1 MTEGHAASATG
12 SVLIFRKRLLPWSE
26 TFVASQG
33 RALRRYAPVFV
44 GYSAE
49 RAGLAYLRGYPR
61 VLLSRYGIPGMGKA
75 LLKLTGRVPRGFLR
89 ALERTRPRLVH
100 AHFGTS
106 ITPAAAIAGALD
118 IPLLVTFHGHDIATV
133 PRTPEAA
140 ERRMRSILRVDH
152 AIAVSEFIAQRLRES
167 GCPPERITLHRIG
180 VDTDT
185 FSPARA
191 TAGAHRVL
199 FVGRLVPK
207 KGLAHLLR
215 AFPAVQQRQP
225 AAELIIIGDGPLRES
240 MEHLAQQLGVNAAF
254 LGVQTPEHVLDHM
267 RSAALLAAPSVVT
280 ASGDAEGLPITI
292 MEALA
297 CGLPVVA
304 SPSGGSAEGV
314 RDGITGFVVPPADEG
329 ALAARIAQLL
339 QDDELRRRMSTA
351 GRDFALESFSLQRQT
366 ERLELI
372 YDRVVSEYAA
382 GHRS

>member
-1 MTEGHAASATG
+1 MTEIPPEASPG

-33 RALRRYAPVFV
+33 RALRRYSPVFV
-44 GYSAE
+44 GYTRD
-49 RAGLAYLRGYPR
+49 RAGLQYLAGYPR
-61 VLLSRYGIPGMGKA
+61 VLLSRYGVPGLGKA

-89 ALERTRPRLVH
+89 ALERARPRLVH

-106 ITPAAAIAGALD
+106 ITPASAIAAALD

-140 ERRMRSILRVDH
+140 ERRRRSISQVHH
-152 AIAVSEFIAQRLRES
+152 AIAVSDFIAHRLRES
-167 GCPPERITLHRIG
+167 GCPPEKITVHRIG
-180 VDTDT
+180 VDTGI
-185 FSPARA
+185 FSP
-191 TAGAHRVL
+191 GAPMPAAARVL

-215 AFPAVQQRQP
+215 AFPVVQQRHP

-240 MEHLAQQLGVNAAF
+240 MEHLAQQLSVNAAF
-254 LGVQTPEHVLDHM
+254 LGVQTPAQVLEHM
-267 RSAALLAAPSVVT
+267 RTAALLAAPSVVT

-314 RDGITGFVVPPADEG
+314 RHGSTGFIVPPADEA
-329 ALAARIAQLL
+329 ALGTAIADILA
-339 QDDELRRRMSTA
+339 DGELRARMSTA
-351 GRDFALESFSLQRQT
+351 AREFALEAFSLGKQT
-366 ERLELI
+366 EALELI
-372 YDRVVSEYAA
+372 YDRVIAEYAD
-382 GHRS
+382 RTD